1 MSLRYEYHLRMHRR
15 RHLSRRHRVLWVVAT
30 LFCLLFQQQVMAAY
44 VCTATQGAGAETPMT
59 GDCTHMMQGHAD
71 KVAHQSADPR
81 CAEHCASHASAQ
93 ADARV
98 PMVPP
103 LLLPPASPLL
113 LGTVALSPE
122 QLHLPDPL
130 LQPPEAPP
138 SLRFCS
144 LLI

>member
-1 MSLRYEYHLRMHRR
+1 MHRR
-15 RHLSRRHRVLWVVAT
+15 RHLSRRHRVLWIVVT

-44 VCTATQGAGAETPMT
+44 VCTTAQSAVVGTPMT
-59 GDCTHMMQGHAD
+59 GDCTQTMQGHAG
-71 KVAHQSADPR
+71 KVAHQSTDPR
-81 CAEHCASHASAQ
+81 CTEHCASHASAQ
-93 ADARV
+93 TDARV

-113 LGTVALSPE
+113 LGTVAISPE
-122 QLHLPDPL
+122 TRRLPDPL

>member
-1 MSLRYEYHLRMHRR
+1 MHRR
-15 RHLSRRHRVLWVVAT
+15 RHLSRRQRLLWIVAT

-44 VCTATQGAGAETPMT
+44 VCTTAQVAGVGTPMT
-59 GDCTHMMQGHAD
+59 GDCAQMMPGHAA
-71 KVAHQSADPR
+71 KVAHQNADPR

-122 QLHLPDPL
+122 KRSLPDPL

>member
-1 MSLRYEYHLRMHRR
+1 MSLRQEYYLRMHRR
-15 RHLSRRHRVLWVVAT
+15 RHLSRRHRVLWIVAT

-44 VCTATQGAGAETPMT
+44 VCSATQGAGMPMT
-59 GDCTHMMQGHAD
+59 GDCVHMMQGHTS
-71 KVAHQSADPR
+71 KTSHQSADPR

-93 ADARV
+93 ADARI
-98 PMVPP
+98 PAVPP
-103 LLLPPASPLL
+103 LLLSPAPPLL
-113 LGTVALSPE
+113 LGSVALPPE
-122 QLHLPDPL
+122 QRPLPDPL

>member
-1 MSLRYEYHLRMHRR
+1 MHRR
-15 RHLSRRHRVLWVVAT
+15 HQLSRRHRLLWIVAT

-44 VCTATQGAGAETPMT
+44 VCTTAHGAAVGTSMT
-59 GDCTHMMQGHAD
+59 GDCARMMQGHAG

-103 LLLPPASPLL
+103 LLLPAASPLL
-113 LGTVALSPE
+113 QGTVALSPE
-122 QLHLPDPL
+122 KLLLPDPL

-138 SLRFCS
+138 PLRFCS